1 MLLWKRAEEI
11 VSLVEKTKAE
21 VSASDEQITGD
32 IHIGGGETESMRPI
46 AQAVEQVQQRHPG
59 ICVHFFSG
67 DGYDVAERLDR
78 GLIDFGTLIE
88 PVEVGKYDSLRLP
101 RPDVWGAAPPLGP
114 SFGPAGGGSAGG
126 FGGPPLIV
134 SRQMVG
140 ENGLSGWL
148 GYDYEKLHIVSTG
161 NLVNNLILLV
171 EEGVGCAL
179 TLDGVVKAAG
189 DRLCFRPPGPGWNRG
204 CTWYGRS
211 IRFFSPA
218 AEAFLHQVRASLSA
232 GPLSQGNGREKNMG
246 FTKL

>member
-1 MLLWKRAEEI
+1 M
-11 VSLVEKTKAE
+11 
-21 VSASDEQITGD
+21 
-32 IHIGGGETESMRPI
+32 
-46 AQAVEQVQQRHPG
+46 
-59 ICVHFFSG
+59 
-67 DGYDVAERLDR
+67 AERLDR

-101 RPDVWGAAPPLGP
+101 RPDVWGLLLRWDHPLARQAVVRP
-114 SFGPAGGGSAGG
+114 EDLADL
-126 FGGPPLIV
+126 PLIV

-189 DRLCFRPPGPGWNRG
+189 DRLCFRPLAPRLESWMYLV
-204 CTWYGRS
+204 WKKYQ
-211 IRFFSPA
+211 IFSPA

-232 GPLSQGNGREKNMG
+232 GPLS
-246 FTKL
+246 